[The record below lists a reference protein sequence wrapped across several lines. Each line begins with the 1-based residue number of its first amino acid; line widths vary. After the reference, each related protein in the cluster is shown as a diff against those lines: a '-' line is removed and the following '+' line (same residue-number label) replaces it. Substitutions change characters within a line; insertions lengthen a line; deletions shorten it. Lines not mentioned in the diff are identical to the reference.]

1 MRDDPL
7 TRGVNP
13 SRCGGLCHLLLLLSS
28 VFFRVHGCADENDW
42 YILKLIT
49 NNVLQMVLLTYAYRL
64 QCWYNYRN
72 RAAVFCFVVRTLV
85 IGLLLYYFIN
95 NMQTSIFKPAKFRSS
110 SVSFKKQAWI
120 HGKSRK
126 LIRWITAEILLLKC
140 LSYTYHEEQGCI
152 FSYKNT
158 IFLILWARE
167 SYVFLLPEAFCVLK
181 YAENAIADG
190 APPLTR
196 WGSSQRSQSAGE
208 RTPLPIL
215 HPTWRLD
222 ARAFGASIVVLYV
235 IRRQDLVS

>member
-1 MRDDPL
+1 ML
-7 TRGVNP
+7 T
-13 SRCGGLCHLLLLLSS
+13 
-28 VFFRVHGCADENDW
+28 A
-42 YILKLIT
+42 Y
-49 NNVLQMVLLTYAYRL
+49 NVDI
-64 QCWYNYRN
+64 YRN

-85 IGLLLYYFIN
+85 RPTIILFYRQHADFHF
-95 NMQTSIFKPAKFRSS
+95 QTSQIQKFVRF
-110 SVSFKKQAWI
+110 FKKQAWI

-196 WGSSQRSQSAGE
+196 WGSSRRSQSSGK

-222 ARAFGASIVVLYV
+222 ARAFGASIVVLLYV
-235 IRRQDLVS
+235 ARIWCHGVYDTKYWRRHW